1 MAEQIQLEAPEGAAG
16 VRLDRFLADE
26 LADFSRTRI
35 QSWIRDGRVLVDER
49 TARPSTKLEGGE
61 SIEIDPQPP
70 VPLRAVAED
79 IPLDV
84 LYEDEDCVVI
94 NKPPGMAVHAGAGAA
109 GESGTLVNAL
119 LYRFQGKLS
128 SIGGELRPG
137 IVHRIDRFTSGA
149 IVAAKTDR
157 GHKALAEQF
166 EFRTIKKTY
175 LAIVRG
181 HVGDPLVDTRPKKGR
196 VVKPDATAWIRLE
209 TPISR
214 DRRQRA
220 KMAVASQGR
229 PAITDYRPLRSTAD
243 HSLLDVRI
251 LTGRTHQIRV
261 HLSWIGRPV
270 VGDRLYGS
278 PAAGV
283 EAETLERYFLHAR
296 HLSFVTPSDGSQVSV
311 EAPTDEGW
319 GQMLASLA
327 L

>member
-1 MAEQIQLEAPEGAAG
+1 MAEQIQLEAPDSAEG
-16 VRLDRFLADE
+16 VRLDRFLARELDE
-26 LADFSRTRI
+26 FSRTRI

-70 VPLRAVAED
+70 VPLRATPEN
-79 IPLDV
+79 IPLEV
-84 LYEDEDCVVI
+84 LYEDDDCVVV
-94 NKPPGMAVHAGAGAA
+94 NKAPGMAVHAGAGAA
-109 GESGTLVNAL
+109 GQSGTLVNAL
-119 LYRFQGKLS
+119 LHRYQGQLS

-157 GHKALAEQF
+157 GHKILAEQF
-166 EFRTIKKTY
+166 EKRTVKKSY

-181 HVGDPLVDTRPKKGR
+181 HVADPLVDTRPKKGR

-214 DRRQRA
+214 DRRYRA
-220 KMAVASQGR
+220 KMAVAMDGR
-229 PAITDYRPLRSTAD
+229 PAVTDYRPLRSSPK
-243 HSLLDVRI
+243 HSLLEVRI

-261 HLSWIGRPV
+261 HLSWVGRPV

-278 PAAGV
+278 SAVGADD
-283 EAETLERYFLHAR
+283 ETLERYYLHAQ
-296 HLSFVTPSDGSQVSV
+296 HLSFSRPSDGMQITV
-311 EAPTDEGW
+311 EAPTDDGW
-319 GQMLASLA
+319 DELLAALA

>member
-1 MAEQIQLEAPEGAAG
+1 LAEEIQLDAPDEASG
-16 VRLDRFLADE
+16 VRLDRFLAGE
-26 LADFSRTRI
+26 LTDFSRTRI
-35 QSWIRDGRVLVDER
+35 QSWIREGRVLVDER

-61 SIEIDPQPP
+61 SIQVDPQPP
-70 VPLRAVAED
+70 VPLRAEPEN

-84 LYEDEDCVVI
+84 LYEDEDCVVV
-94 NKPPGMAVHAGAGAA
+94 NKPAGMAVHAGAGEA
-109 GESGTLVNAL
+109 GQSGTLVNAL
-119 LYRFQGKLS
+119 LYRYQGQLS
-128 SIGGELRPG
+128 NIGGELRPG

-157 GHKALAEQF
+157 GHQAIAEQF
-166 EFRTIKKTY
+166 ETRTVKKSY

-181 HVGDPLVDTRPKKGR
+181 HVADPLVETRPKKGR

-214 DRRQRA
+214 DRQFRA
-220 KMAVASQGR
+220 KMAVTAQGR
-229 PAITDYRPLRSTAD
+229 PAVTDYRPLRSNAK

-261 HLSWIGRPV
+261 HLSWVGRPV

-278 PAAGV
+278 SNLGAD
-283 EAETLERYFLHAR
+283 EETLERYYLHAR
-296 HLSFVTPSDGSQVSV
+296 HLSFARPSDGSQVTV
-311 EAPTDEGW
+311 EAPVDADW
-319 GQMLASLA
+319 DRLLAALA